1 MNFFQSMRPSKTARQ
16 YFLGTASVLASSLLL
31 NMAGQVSAS
40 AQAAP
45 YPTKSITMIVPFP
58 PGGLADI
65 VARPV
70 AEAMSRELGQPVII
84 ENKGGICAVSNTDK
98 KIIPLPVAG
107 IMSDDDGETVGVKYA
122 ELDKMAKQLGSTLNA
137 PYMTLSFMAL
147 LVIPSLKLSD
157 KGLFNGSTFKFT
169 PLEV

>member
-1 MNFFQSMRPSKTARQ
+1 MNFFQSMRPSKTVRQ

-31 NMAGQVSAS
+31 NMAGQVSAM

-70 AEAMSRELGQPVII
+70 AEAMS
-84 ENKGGICAVSNTDK
+84 A
-98 KIIPLPVAG
+98 A
-107 IMSDDDGETVGVKYA
+107 
-122 ELDKMAKQLGSTLNA
+122 A
-137 PYMTLSFMAL
+137 PRAQFDCT
-147 LVIPSLKLSD
+147 
-157 KGLFNGSTFKFT
+157 
-169 PLEV
+169 